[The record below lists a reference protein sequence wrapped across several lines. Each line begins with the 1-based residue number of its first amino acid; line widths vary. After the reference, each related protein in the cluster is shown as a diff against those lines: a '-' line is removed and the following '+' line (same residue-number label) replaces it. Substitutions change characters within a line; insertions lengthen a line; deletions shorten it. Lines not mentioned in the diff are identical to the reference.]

1 MSFRFKLGVLAIGV
15 IAASSAQAYQAGD
28 IIFRAGAVTVDP
40 QDSSSNLDL
49 SGTSV
54 PGARVSVD
62 SNTQL
67 GLSGTYMVT
76 NHIGIGL
83 LAATP
88 FQHNI
93 EGDGSVLGG
102 AGKLAE
108 TKHLP
113 PTLTLQYYPLSS
125 GSKVQPY
132 AGVGVNYT
140 NFFEEKTTDTL
151 TSALGAAST
160 DIELDD
166 SVGLAAE
173 LGIDIKLDDHFGFNA
188 AIWWADI
195 DTEATIKAYDGS
207 GNLAGTGKL
216 DVEIDPLVYMVG
228 FTYSF

>member
-1 MSFRFKLGVLAIGV
+1 MSFKFKLGVLAIGV
-15 IAASSAQAYQAGD
+15 MAATSAQAYQAGD
-28 IIFRAGAVTVDP
+28 IIVRAGAVTVDP

-49 SGTSV
+49 NGTSV

-67 GLSGTYMVT
+67 GLAGTYMFTDHFGV
-76 NHIGIGL
+76 GL

-113 PTLTLQYYPLSS
+113 PTLTLQYYPLHSS
-125 GSKVQPY
+125 SMVQPY

-151 TSALGAAST
+151 TTTLGAAST
-160 DIELDD
+160 SIELDD
-166 SVGLAAE
+166 SVGVAAE
-173 LGIDIKLDDHFGFNA
+173 LGVDIRLDERFGLNA
-188 AIWWADI
+188 AVWWADI

-207 GNLAGTGKL
+207 ANLAGTGKL

-228 FTYSF
+228 FTYNF